1 MSELQNYTRQLL
13 IDYLHDNKEITL
25 NKIANDLKINQPNL
39 YVFMNG
45 KGLSVKNLEKL
56 WNFFGLKLTK

>member
-1 MSELQNYTRQLL
+1 MSEIQNYTRQLL
-13 IDYLHDNKEITL
+13 IDYLHDNKVTL
-25 NKIANDLKINQPNL
+25 NKIANDLEISQPNL

-56 WNFFGLKLTK
+56 WKFFGLKLTK